1 MVTPNTPPTV
11 SDIPDQFTPADTSRV
26 VDFVVGDAQD
36 APEALVVTAASSD
49 TNVVQSVVVTGTRA
63 NRTATIFPALHEI
76 GTATVTI
83 TVRDRVGAETVDRF
97 VVNVGLVQAQPSLA
111 LTAPSTAAV
120 GEPLTAT
127 AALTGGTN
135 PTGTINFRVHGPS
148 DPTCTQDPVFSAPR
162 TVTGN
167 GSYTTPPFTPTASGA
182 HRWVATY
189 GGDANNQQAAT
200 ACGAAGT
207 TTVVQPPIAQADLF
221 MSKSCLPS
229 AVHAGE
235 AVVCTVRVTNDG
247 PAAAADVVLVDD
259 VPSGLAITT
268 APTSDGLTCAVQGID
283 PEIRCTTA
291 TVADAATVVV
301 SYGLTVPSDAAAGT
315 GYASSAKVSAA
326 TVDPDLDNNVRSVA
340 VFVVGEPTLELAA
353 GSAELGGEIGLTVTL
368 AGGVLPEGLLTLR
381 TFGPDDPTCSGPA
394 DFIALVDVAG
404 NGTYESPTYAP
415 DKAGTYRWLA
425 VYSGDQ
431 TNDGAVSACGSE
443 GSISEVQ
450 PPLCRQTCP

>member
-1 MVTPNTPPTV
+1 M
-11 SDIPDQFTPADTSRV
+11 
-26 VDFVVGDAQD
+26 
-36 APEALVVTAASSD
+36 
-49 TNVVQSVVVTGTRA
+49 
-63 NRTATIFPALHEI
+63 
-76 GTATVTI
+76 TI

-207 TTVVQPPIAQADLF
+207 TTVVQAPIAQADLF

-259 VPSGLAITT
+259 VPGGLAITT

-291 TVADAATVVV
+291 TVAD
-301 SYGLTVPSDAAAGT
+301 
-315 GYASSAKVSAA
+315 
-326 TVDPDLDNNVRSVA
+326 
-340 VFVVGEPTLELAA
+340 
-353 GSAELGGEIGLTVTL
+353 GGDGC
-368 AGGVLPEGLLTLR
+368 GVLRADRSQRCRCGDRVCEFGEGVGGDGGSGSRQQRAFGRGVRGRRADARVGGQLR
-381 TFGPDDPTCSGPA
+381 
-394 DFIALVDVAG
+394 
-404 NGTYESPTYAP
+404 
-415 DKAGTYRWLA
+415 
-425 VYSGDQ
+425 
-431 TNDGAVSACGSE
+431 
-443 GSISEVQ
+443 
-450 PPLCRQTCP
+450 